1 MTEPF
6 AHGFVPNG
14 LLIFMTLGELL
25 MCSSHDFSHHSSL
38 SFYVV
43 FMRKKIAWDDSAKS
57 FVVQKKVTAPLY
69 VYDVDD
75 DGHKLG

>member
-43 FMRKKIAWDDSAKS
+43 FMRKKIAWDDSAKY
-57 FVVQKKVTAPLY
+57 FVVQKKVTGPLY
-69 VYDVDD
+69 VYDVDY